1 MPVLYDFSVTYSY
14 LFVSFQL
21 IFRKVADVRRE
32 KELAERRKNEPQLD
46 SNQDQLVRKIF
57 SKFRCRDRGQLQTQ
71 YSVSEI
77 EKGATDAKPS
87 STSKT
92 ENTGAELVPSS
103 TNAITASAPALNNKI
118 SRPPGSSTK
127 SRWGRFSSSGS
138 MSDSVKS
145 DSYLARPPF
154 RDIAGSG
161 TGGTGGSA
169 KMFPKL
175 QNVSAESGTPRGIQ
189 RQDTIEEGIESIVVR
204 TSQSPSFSGLGSS
217 GALGAGG
224 VDDGSDPEMV
234 EPNLK
239 KSETPSLTRRLSQ
252 IQPSSSDFKEMQ
264 SALSDFKAETNK
276 ELQRIGRHIERLE
289 DMIRELVTKIDVRH
303 APLVNAEQQT
313 ESQYMRPS
321 IYMASDRE
329 SASTTTEAHQQI
341 PPLSNIILRKRR
353 SRTRMK
359 ATAPGIPYRS
369 TPQRSRSLLKDVES
383 TTQDTSSGPGQ
394 TPSSGLTSG
403 TSSTTATVSASGAT
417 ELRTDE
423 KPPFREYL

>member
-1 MPVLYDFSVTYSY
+1 M
-14 LFVSFQL
+14 

-57 SKFRCRDRGQLQTQ
+57 SKFRCRDRGQLQAQ

-77 EKGATDAKPS
+77 EKGATDVKPS

-92 ENTGAELVPSS
+92 ENTITEVASTGA
-103 TNAITASAPALNNKI
+103 NATTASAPALNNKV
-118 SRPPGSSTK
+118 SRPPGSSAK

-145 DSYLARPPF
+145 DSYLARPQF
-154 RDIAGSG
+154 RDTASSG
-161 TGGTGGSA
+161 TGAGGASGST
-169 KMFPKL
+169 KIFPKL
-175 QNVSAESGTPRGIQ
+175 QNVSSESGTPRGIK
-189 RQDTIEEGIESIVVR
+189 RQDTIEEGIESLAVR
-204 TSQSPSFSGLGSS
+204 LPQSPSFSGLGGSS
-217 GALGAGG
+217 ATGVAV
-224 VDDGSDPEMV
+224 VDDNADPEMV

-289 DMIRELVTKIDVRH
+289 DMIRELVTKIDTRH

-313 ESQYMRPS
+313 EAQYMRPS
-321 IYMASDRE
+321 ICMASDRE
-329 SASTTTEAHQQI
+329 SASTTTTEAHQQI

-369 TPQRSRSLLKDVES
+369 TPQRSRSLLRDIES

-394 TPSSGLTSG
+394 TLSSRVTSTSG
-403 TSSTTATVSASGAT
+403 TSSKTATISASAT
-417 ELRTDE
+417 AEERADE